1 MIRMSQI
8 RKEFI
13 TSYLRTQIHMLQGLI
28 EDIENNDAR
37 GDDGY
42 APSFKQLEVN
52 IRQVKKLCSD
62 N

>member
-13 TSYLRTQIHMLQGLI
+13 TSYLRTQINMLQGLI
-28 EDIENNDAR
+28 EDIENNDER
-37 GDDGY
+37 RDGY
-42 APSFKQLEVN
+42 APSFRQLEIN

>member
-1 MIRMSQI
+1 MIRMSPI

-13 TSYLRTQIHMLQGLI
+13 TSYLRTQINMLQGLI

-37 GDDGY
+37 GDGY